1 MIFQSSMAIRIS
13 RCDIPSG
20 SPKDTFASMFV
31 ISSVNYVGIS
41 ANEMTIV

>member
-1 MIFQSSMAIRIS
+1 MAIGKS

-20 SPKDTFASMFV
+20 PPKDTFAPMFV
-31 ISSVNYVGIS
+31 ISNVNYVGIS